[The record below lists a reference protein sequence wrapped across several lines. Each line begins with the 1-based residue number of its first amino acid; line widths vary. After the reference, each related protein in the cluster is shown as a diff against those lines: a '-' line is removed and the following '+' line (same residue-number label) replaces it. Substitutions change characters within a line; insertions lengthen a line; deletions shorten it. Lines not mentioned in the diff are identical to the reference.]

1 MGHEP
6 VCRDRGASAGSCGPA
21 WCWAQL
27 SGSALKVPGII
38 LCFVKTKSA
47 IVTVVKIVFVDMRSR
62 QKM

>member
-6 VCRDRGASAGSCGPA
+6 VCKDRAASAGSCGPT

-27 SGSALKVPGII
+27 SGSALKLPGII

-47 IVTVVKIVFVDMRSR
+47 IGALVKIVFIDMRST